1 MKHLTDTIFA
11 TSNQNIAAIKIIR
24 ISGKAAH
31 KIPKIFNFKH
41 SKPRKFE
48 LKKLIHSKTLIDIAP
63 VLWLPEKK
71 SYTGEDTYELHIHG
85 SNII

>member
-48 LKKLIHSKTLIDIAP
+48 LKNLSIAKL
-63 VLWLPEKK
+63 
-71 SYTGEDTYELHIHG
+71 
-85 SNII
+85 